1 MCCFFCGLSDS
12 SLFSTLFS
20 GVIGTV
26 IASVVSVLI
35 LKSQLKT
42 NAKSE
47 NFANLLKLKEMFA
60 SDKYWYV
67 YKYFQGK
74 KNNPECEEDELNCRI
89 NDYLG
94 LYEIAYGMYNQSQIS
109 EDDFFNIFFY
119 RIYNLSQNKRVQNKI
134 LREFLYWKKLF
145 ELILKNIEW
154 GYKHR
159 RIQKDDRDELIEI
172 YKNIKF
178 EVSAE

>member
-47 NFANLLKLKEMFA
+47 NFANLLKLKKMFA
-60 SDKYWYV
+60 SDKYWEV

-74 KNNPECEEDELNCRI
+74 ENNLKLESGELNCRI
-89 NDYLG
+89 DDYLG
-94 LYEIAYGMYNQSQIS
+94 LYEIAYDMYRQKQIS

-119 RIYNLSQNKRVQNKI
+119 RIYNFCQKQIVQDKLQN
-134 LREFLYWKKLF
+134 EFSYWKKLY
-145 ELILKNIEW
+145 ELIIKNIEW
-154 GYKHR
+154 GYKQK
-159 RIQKDDRDELIEI
+159 RIHKEKRDGLIEV
-172 YKNIKF
+172 YKKIEF
-178 EVSAE
+178 EASAE